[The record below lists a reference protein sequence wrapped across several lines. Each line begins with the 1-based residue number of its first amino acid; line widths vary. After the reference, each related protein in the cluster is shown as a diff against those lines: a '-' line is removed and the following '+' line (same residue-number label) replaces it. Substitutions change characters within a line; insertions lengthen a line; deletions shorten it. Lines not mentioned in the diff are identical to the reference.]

1 MTNHQSQAET
11 LGILL
16 WIYAGVQ
23 SLFALIIALVILL
36 YGIGGVLAIVQG
48 GSDAAP
54 GAVIM
59 IVFVLIYVVLLGVG
73 ITSIILNIKAG
84 NRLKQP
90 TPAPKNLLIA
100 SAVGNFLSFL
110 CGGMCLAPFGIA
122 LGVYGLWFTLSDTGT
137 AYFNHGIETPPPI
150 GEYDIRN

>member
-1 MTNHQSQAET
+1 M
-11 LGILL
+11 
-16 WIYAGVQ
+16 
-23 SLFALIIALVILL
+23 L
-36 YGIGGVLAIVQG
+36 YGIGGTMALVQG
-48 GSDAAP
+48 GADAAP

-59 IVFVLIYVVLLGVG
+59 VVFVLIYAILLGVG
-73 ITSIILNIKAG
+73 VTSIILNIKAG
-84 NRLKQP
+84 SRLKQS

-137 AYFNHGIETPPPI
+137 AYFNQTTSTPPPI
-150 GEYDIRN
+150 GEYDIRS